1 MTMFTCTQARHFY
14 NLGVYMGMSICQG
27 GSGFPYLAESVY
39 TYICTGKCTEI
50 AVESED
56 APDPLLKFVL
66 EKVHPILYS
75 FNSPVILAS
84 LCATSL
90 LD

>member
-1 MTMFTCTQARHFY
+1 MFTCTQAQHFH

-27 GSGFPYLAESVY
+27 GCGFPYLAESVY
-39 TYICTGKCTEI
+39 AYICTANENALK
-50 AVESED
+50 ESED

-66 EKVHPILYS
+66 EKVPQFDNL
-75 FNSPVILAS
+75 FNSSVTCYLQACVH
-84 LCATSL
+84 LHF